1 MLVMTIGRIID
12 TTLNAFLGPQHF
24 NHSVRGKLGRLEWPG
39 WLSIIIVVFR
49 CIVNHGLE
57 SGESRVVH
65 ETLISVPILFP
76 PDFDSRY
83 GNKNLYILVSGL
95 ARKLLEEDTR
105 LPSFISMQKIADVVG
120 TKTFVSYIS
129 KLTPEQKKI
138 YDELEERRTRAEPLS
153 DSSSGIVGKRITGGW
168 VEFGAIDHIIIEK
181 LQNEEEPRVRLQGA
195 EDLHRCIKNMG
206 DLGPLLQ
213 QIRHFLNFLESTL
226 DEKNFKMNLLIL
238 DIYGMLIEQLKG
250 KIKPNIRCIVSA
262 LLKHASNSKVVVR
275 IENYKVLEKLMLSVR
290 PNTVINHLLDHLGDK
305 KAVVRESVLNM
316 IMFGLLTF
324 PSNEFDLKN
333 VAATVVP
340 VLVDPKRRVRQAAL
354 ESVSVL
360 AAFLGPT
367 KAVPLIRAIEL
378 LESHFEK
385 GAGVLTAVQARL
397 ARRQLPRVTGE
408 GLVEYALQVPS
419 TATSRADWSQSRPT
433 AGSPK
438 WGSDVDWIL
447 AGN

>member
-1 MLVMTIGRIID
+1 MITSLV
-12 TTLNAFLGPQHF
+12 
-24 NHSVRGKLGRLEWPG
+24 S
-39 WLSIIIVVFR
+39 R
-49 CIVNHGLE
+49 CIVSHGLE
-57 SGESRVVH
+57 SGHGKVVH
-65 ETLISVPILFP
+65 ETLISIPILFP

-95 ARKLLEEDTR
+95 ARRLLEEDTR
-105 LPSFISMQKIADVVG
+105 LPAFISMQKIADVVG
-120 TKTFVSYIS
+120 TKTFLSYIT

-138 YDELEERRTRAEPLS
+138 YDELEDRRTRAEPLS
-153 DSSSGIVGKRITGGW
+153 DSSSGIIGKRITGGW
-168 VEFGAIDHIIIEK
+168 VEYGAIDHVIIEK

-206 DLGPLLQ
+206 DLAPLQQ
-213 QIRHFLNFLESTL
+213 QIRHFLNFLESML

-238 DIYGMLIEQLKG
+238 DIYGMLIDQMKG
-250 KIKPNIRCIVSA
+250 KIKPNIRGVVSA
-262 LLKHASNSKVVVR
+262 LLKHASNTKLVVR
-275 IENYKVLEKLMLSVR
+275 IENYKVLEKLMLAVK

-305 KAVVRESVLNM
+305 KAMVRESVLNM

-333 VAATVVP
+333 IAATVVP
-340 VLVDPKRRVRQAAL
+340 TLVDPKRRVRHAAL
-354 ESVSVL
+354 ESVSIL
-360 AAFLGPT
+360 AAFLGPS

-385 GAGVLTAVQARL
+385 GVGVLTAVQARL
-397 ARRQLPRVTGE
+397 ARRQLPRVTSE
-408 GLVEYALQVPS
+408 GLVEFALSIPS
-419 TATSRADWSQSRPT
+419 TATRTDWPSSPTRAASGQS
-433 AGSPK
+433 K

>member
-1 MLVMTIGRIID
+1 MTIGRIID
-12 TTLNAFLGPQHF
+12 TTMNAFLGPQHF
-24 NHSVRGKLGRLEWPG
+24 NHSAGGKLGRLEWPD

-262 LLKHASNSKVVVR
+262 LAC
-275 IENYKVLEKLMLSVR
+275 MC
-290 PNTVINHLLDHLGDK
+290 
-305 KAVVRESVLNM
+305 
-316 IMFGLLTF
+316 
-324 PSNEFDLKN
+324 
-333 VAATVVP
+333 
-340 VLVDPKRRVRQAAL
+340 
-354 ESVSVL
+354 
-360 AAFLGPT
+360 
-367 KAVPLIRAIEL
+367 
-378 LESHFEK
+378 
-385 GAGVLTAVQARL
+385 
-397 ARRQLPRVTGE
+397 
-408 GLVEYALQVPS
+408 
-419 TATSRADWSQSRPT
+419 
-433 AGSPK
+433 
-438 WGSDVDWIL
+438 
-447 AGN
+447 